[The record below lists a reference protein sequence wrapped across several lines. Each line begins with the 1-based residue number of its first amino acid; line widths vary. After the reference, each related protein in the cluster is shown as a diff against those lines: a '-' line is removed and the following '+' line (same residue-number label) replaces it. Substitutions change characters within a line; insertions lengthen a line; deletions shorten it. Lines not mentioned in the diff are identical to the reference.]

1 MWDKGYWCRHLGTT
15 QLATALPHDFSSYVQ
30 LNSSFLPHWIM
41 FSLESY
47 IHTYDFLFHTLVA
60 PWSTADLDW
69 VLRASPGFLKV
80 SQIQQIQND
89 PPGPS
94 LGLLLSLCS
103 PMWSVALPNFWNHL
117 HEKTHGCCQFLHL
130 SFSTNWPPTPS
141 NAALLIVSVLHLSHY
156 HHNHFK
162 SNPHH
167 L

>member
-1 MWDKGYWCRHLGTT
+1 MWDEGYWCRHLGTT

-89 PPGPS
+89 PPAPHWVCFFPCAPQCDLWHYLTSEIIYMRKHMGVVNFSIFHSQPIGHQLLAMLPS
-94 LGLLLSLCS
+94 
-103 PMWSVALPNFWNHL
+103 
-117 HEKTHGCCQFLHL
+117 
-130 SFSTNWPPTPS
+130 
-141 NAALLIVSVLHLSHY
+141 
-156 HHNHFK
+156 
-162 SNPHH
+162 
-167 L
+167 